1 MRAGLVSGSH
11 RPATSNSR
19 HAPKALGVGAV
30 ARNVPRAAAA
40 HSPTPVVSRAERF
53 KGASG
58 RSDSRMGSGKSRL
71 LVSPTTTHNAS
82 TPPTVRKDWFA
93 SKKVGIRGS
102 SALLAPAAASQTGG
116 DAHVHHGDA
125 LQTAQTTSNST
136 EFTTPKGGMEKKEV
150 QVGEKTGMKENLAPQ
165 SPVAKTP
172 KGLPVKAT
180 SPISSA
186 KQGANEAAGKKV
198 REVCVAKKTNAEMQA
213 EMMALFAEA
222 KVFAVECPRKATCR
236 HRTCLLNVE

>member
-1 MRAGLVSGSH
+1 MRAGLVGGSH
-11 RPATSNSR
+11 RPATSDSRSR

-30 ARNVPRAAAA
+30 ARNVPR
-40 HSPTPVVSRAERF
+40 
-53 KGASG
+53 
-58 RSDSRMGSGKSRL
+58 DSRMGSGKSRL

-102 SALLAPAAASQTGG
+102 SALLAPAAASRTGG
-116 DAHVHHGDA
+116 GAHGHNGDA
-125 LQTAQTTSNST
+125 PQTAQPTSNST
-136 EFTTPKGGMEKKEV
+136 EFTMPKGGMEKKEV

-186 KQGANEAAGKKV
+186 KQDANEAAGKKV